1 MNTELS
7 NQKRDQPFEALVSSN
22 SGNFNF
28 ELWAREV
35 RRQMVASLHKRAAK
49 GKRKEIERYA
59 KKSVSRLQSDN

>member
-7 NQKRDQPFEALVSSN
+7 NQQREQPFEALVSSN

-35 RRQMVASLHKRAAK
+35 RRQMVASLEKRAVK
-49 GKRKEIERYA
+49 GTRKEAERYA
-59 KKSVSRLQSDN
+59 KKSVSRLQPDN

>member
-7 NQKRDQPFEALVSSN
+7 NQQRDQPFEALVSSN

-35 RRQMVASLHKRAAK
+35 RRQMVATLQKKAVK
-49 GKRKEIERYA
+49 GKRKVMETGV
-59 KKSVSRLQSDN
+59 KKSVSRLQPDN